1 MVVQDLSH
9 APQEGIAIADV
20 GTAHMQRF
28 VERRWSAIDGQIG
41 FAADGLIG
49 HKGTLNH
56 WMDSKPSG

>member
-41 FAADGLIG
+41 CAADGLIG
-49 HKGTLNH
+49 HRKEF
-56 WMDSKPSG
+56 SIR